1 MYQSISALLILTFA
15 LPFFLMPI
23 VCDGQYTGF
32 KAYLQ
37 ALGCVVLGELVLA
50 ALFALG
56 LLFAL
61 AVGLK

>member
-1 MYQSISALLILTFA
+1 MYQSIGALLILTFT
-15 LPFFLMPI
+15 LPFFLIPV

-37 ALGCVVLGELVLA
+37 ALGCVVLGVLLLV
-50 ALFALG
+50 ALIG
-56 LLFAL
+56 SGMLFGL